1 MASLSDAD
9 RDDSS
14 GHASLDL
21 TRAPE
26 DPSATNDPG
35 DGLRA
40 AVALRQ
46 LADRMEADN
55 VARALA
61 DGWSWAQIAEALNVS
76 RQAVHKKHF
85 ARLERSGAIVRK
97 RRNRV

>member
-1 MASLSDAD
+1 MTSAEAHSEPPVGHSAELVRPPPGDASTAL
-9 RDDSS
+9 
-14 GHASLDL
+14 
-21 TRAPE
+21 
-26 DPSATNDPG
+26 DPG

-55 VARALA
+55 VERALA
-61 DGWSWAQIAEALNVS
+61 AGWSWAQIAEALNVS

-85 ARLERSGAIVRK
+85 PRLERSGAIVRK
-97 RRNRV
+97 RRSRV

>member
-9 RDDSS
+9 RDDPSALLPS
-14 GHASLDL
+14 DL
-21 TRAPE
+21 TPAPD
-26 DPSATNDPG
+26 DPSAITDPG

-46 LADRMEADN
+46 RADRMEADN
-55 VARALA
+55 VERALA
-61 DGWSWAQIAEALNVS
+61 GGWSWAQIAEALNVS
-76 RQAVHKKHF
+76 RQAVHKKYF

-97 RRNRV
+97 RRKRV

>member
-1 MASLSDAD
+1 M
-9 RDDSS
+9 
-14 GHASLDL
+14 DL
-21 TRAPE
+21 ATAPE
-26 DPSATNDPG
+26 DPSTIPDPG

-55 VARALA
+55 VERALA
-61 DGWSWAQIAEALNVS
+61 AGWSWAQIAEALNVS

-85 ARLERSGAIVRK
+85 SRLERSGTIVRK
-97 RRNRV
+97 RRKRV